1 MSLAQ
6 LLDIDA
12 RNSIARLVYR
22 VDAPKSIGRPRV
34 ASTTFVLDR
43 VLYLCRTGCQWAH
56 LPLPDFVSYKTIYHR
71 FRIWAKHRVFE
82 DAFYQ
87 RVCSYRM
94 QHHTPLVV
102 DTSFV
107 KNQYGR
113 DVLGRNPTDRARK
126 ATKVSMLADADGV
139 PLAFHFHPANKHDS
153 GTIGHLL
160 DTASRKAGGNLQSHE
175 SLYADKGYDAAS
187 CRSQCVKH
195 GLVAN
200 IPRRGTPETSNPVR
214 YVVEVIFGRLDKFRR
229 LLQRYEASVGH
240 FKALHYL
247 GALSLVARA

>member
-87 RVCSYRM
+87 
-94 QHHTPLVV
+94 
-102 DTSFV
+102 
-107 KNQYGR
+107 
-113 DVLGRNPTDRARK
+113 
-126 ATKVSMLADADGV
+126 
-139 PLAFHFHPANKHDS
+139 
-153 GTIGHLL
+153 
-160 DTASRKAGGNLQSHE
+160 
-175 SLYADKGYDAAS
+175 
-187 CRSQCVKH
+187 
-195 GLVAN
+195 
-200 IPRRGTPETSNPVR
+200 
-214 YVVEVIFGRLDKFRR
+214 
-229 LLQRYEASVGH
+229 
-240 FKALHYL
+240 
-247 GALSLVARA
+247 

>member
-6 LLDIDA
+6 LLDTEA

-22 VDAPKSIGRPRV
+22 VDTPKSVGRPRV

-94 QHHTPLVV
+94 QHQTPLIV

-113 DVLGRNPTDRARK
+113 DVLGKKSNRPCSEGNKGIDAGGHRWCPTC
-126 ATKVSMLADADGV
+126 V
-139 PLAFHFHPANKHDS
+139 PLSP
-153 GTIGHLL
+153 
-160 DTASRKAGGNLQSHE
+160 
-175 SLYADKGYDAAS
+175 
-187 CRSQCVKH
+187 SQQT
-195 GLVAN
+195 
-200 IPRRGTPETSNPVR
+200 R
-214 YVVEVIFGRLDKFRR
+214 FR
-229 LLQRYEASVGH
+229 Q
-240 FKALHYL
+240 
-247 GALSLVARA
+247 

>member
-6 LLDIDA
+6 LLDKDA

-56 LPLPDFVSYKTIYHR
+56 LPLPDFMSYKTIYHR

-94 QHHTPLVV
+94 QHRTPLVV

-175 SLYADKGYDAAS
+175 SLYADKGYDAQFGARPLHRALQKYLEDPLAEEILNLS
-187 CRSQCVKH
+187 VKA
-195 GLVAN
+195 GDKLVAD
-200 IPRRGTPETSNPVR
+200 
-214 YVVEVIFGRLDKFRR
+214 LDKENGKIKFIY
-229 LLQRYEASVGH
+229 QPNVEEPKISEA
-240 FKALHYL
+240 
-247 GALSLVARA
+247 